1 MGELMKS
8 LIKPG
13 ALGLGTAAAL
23 GSYYAIKNKGYKGE
37 DGKINKKQALKDLG
51 KAGLAGV
58 GMVGAAGLMESLV
71 ARKANKKILGLKRE
85 YDNNFDSYK
94 TVDDRL
100 KAISG
105 VESKAKDL
113 IKRYQRKANL
123 GYAGLATAGAL
134 GVGGKYLLDKRKRE
148 RDSEKKESK

>member
-13 ALGLGTAAAL
+13 ALGLGTTAAL

-58 GMVGAAGLMESLV
+58 GMVGAAGLMETLM
-71 ARKANKKILGLKRE
+71 ARNANKKIFGLQRD
-85 YDNNFDSYK
+85 YDNNFNSYK

-113 IKRYQRKANL
+113 IKKYKRNSNL

-134 GVGGKYLLDKRKRE
+134 GVGGKYLLDKRKSKR
-148 RDSEKKESK
+148 KEDD

>member
-1 MGELMKS
+1 MGELAKS

-23 GSYYAIKNKGYKGE
+23 GSYYAIKNKGYKDK

-51 KAGLAGV
+51 KAGLAGI
-58 GMVGAAGLMESLV
+58 GMVGASGLMESLM
-71 ARKANKKILGLKRE
+71 ARNTNKKILGLQRD

-94 TVDDRL
+94 TIEDRS

-105 VESKAKDL
+105 IQSKANDL
-113 IKRYQRKANL
+113 IKRYKRNVKL
-123 GYAGLATAGAL
+123 GYAGLASAGAL
-134 GVGGKYLLDKRKRE
+134 GIGGKYLLDKKKSKRKEDDGKR
-148 RDSEKKESK
+148 